1 MNRLQN
7 LHTHSTFDHG
17 IDTPEEMIVQAM
29 EKGFDSIGFSGHA
42 YQFYCDTFTM
52 SVSGTEDY
60 KKEILRLKAKYADR
74 MKVYLGLEFDLYSDT
89 PVTGYE
95 YMLGSC
101 HYLKMGNEFVTVDRD
116 AAHNRMITE
125 RYFGGDG
132 MKLVKEYY
140 RQLTLLPAR
149 ANIDVLAHFDLV
161 AKHIDTV
168 DLFDSESKAYIAMAV
183 EAMEA
188 LKKDV
193 PLFEVNTGGI
203 VRGYRKTPYP
213 TLSLIREFKRLG
225 YGAIITSDCH
235 DANYLDAY
243 FEEAAALLREGGY
256 REQYILTDN
265 GWKAVA
271 L

>member
-1 MNRLQN
+1 MQN

-17 IDTPEEMIVQAM
+17 IDTPEKMVEKAI

-52 SVSGTEDY
+52 SPEGTKAY
-60 KKEILRLKAKYADR
+60 KKEILRLKRAYADR
-74 MKVYLGLEFDLYSDT
+74 IKIYLGLEFDLYSDT
-89 PVTGYE
+89 PTDNYE
-95 YMLGSC
+95 YLLGSC
-101 HYLKMGNEFVTVDRD
+101 HYLKIGNQYVSVDRD
-116 AAHNRMITE
+116 AAHNRRIVTE
-125 RYFGGDG
+125 YFGGDG

-140 RQLTLLPAR
+140 RQLVLLPTR
-149 ANIDVLAHFDLV
+149 AKIDVLSHFDLI

-168 DLFDSESKAYIAMAV
+168 HLFDSESDEYIKTAV
-183 EAMEA
+183 ESMEA
-188 LKKDV
+188 LRKDIS
-193 PLFEVNTGGI
+193 LFEINTGCI

-213 TLSLIREFKRLG
+213 TLSLIKEFKRLG

-243 FEEAAALLREGGY
+243 FKDAAALLREGGY
-256 REQYILTDN
+256 KENYILTDD
-265 GWKAVA
+265 GWKAIT